1 MAQNEPKPIE
11 PTNDSLGAKIGQDL
25 KRRVLRLPGQLVGR
39 NPFSGTIEVERLPT
53 FKSIFYTVRNI
64 WEPLSIID
72 NAFKNGS
79 DLSYLDIPGFGPI
92 LYLREPELMKEIL
105 AQTGQNREFERDGL
119 ETGGIGRI
127 VGEENLL
134 RSEGED
140 WKRHK
145 KALAKPLSMNVVG
158 SPKVYEEM
166 ERIGSTQLGWLEGT
180 VREAGG
186 VLTKEL
192 EPEIKTAML
201 EILSATMFGVELP
214 SEMYRNRYLPALENV
229 IQYILRDTVNN
240 PFAVKRLEFPSI
252 TKRRKALKANNR
264 LFEELVDN
272 AIEQREI
279 GGGFWDQ
286 LQVQGTDMSVRS
298 NVKVLIAGALEA
310 TASYI
315 SWTLSCLSRNQ
326 EAQEKVR
333 QEALAAGGIN
343 AEGRKASPY
352 LQMCLDESLR
362 LHAPLYLLPR
372 TSKDEVTVTTSKGTL
387 TIPENVHII
396 LATYHAGRHETYWG
410 VERTGYPAT
419 DYVPERWDPENM
431 KKHGM
436 TADDNLHFGFGHGP
450 RACSGKNFAQVE
462 AFVAMNLFMTRFKI
476 TGVNER
482 VEAASGISTRPAD
495 KVLVKIE
502 CVEN

>member
-1 MAQNEPKPIE
+1 MPQNKTKPSEPSA
-11 PTNDSLGAKIGQDL
+11 DSLAEKIGRDL
-25 KRRVLRLPGQLVGR
+25 KRRALRLPGQLLGR
-39 NPFSGTIEVERLPT
+39 NPFSGTIDVERLPT
-53 FKSIFYTVRNI
+53 FASLYHTIRNI
-64 WEPLSIID
+64 WDPLGIID
-72 NAFKNGS
+72 KAFENGG

-92 LYLREPELMKEIL
+92 LYVREPELMKEVL

-134 RSEGED
+134 RSQGED

-145 KALAKPLSMNVVG
+145 KALAKPLSMSVVG
-158 SPKVYEEM
+158 SPKVYEDM
-166 ERIGSTQLGWLEGT
+166 ERIGRTQLGWLENT

-186 VLTKEL
+186 TLTKEL

-201 EILSATMFGVELP
+201 EILSTIMFGVEIPTEL
-214 SEMYRNRYLPALENV
+214 YRNRYLPALENV

-240 PFAVKRLEFPSI
+240 PFAVKRLDFPSI

-264 LFEELVDN
+264 LFEELVDS
-272 AIEQREI
+272 AIEQRAL
-279 GGGFWDQ
+279 GGGFWKE
-286 LQVQGTDMSVRS
+286 LKVPGTDMSVRS

-310 TASYI
+310 TASYV
-315 SWTLSCLSRNQ
+315 SWTLSCLSRNP

-343 AEGRKASPY
+343 AAGRKASPY

-436 TADDNLHFGFGHGP
+436 TVDDNMHFGFGHGP

-462 AFVAMNLFMTRFKI
+462 AFVAMNLFMTHFKI
-476 TGVNER
+476 TGVNEHVR
-482 VEAASGISTRPAD
+482 AASGISTRPED
-495 KVLVKIE
+495 KVLVSIE
-502 CVEN
+502 CVTK